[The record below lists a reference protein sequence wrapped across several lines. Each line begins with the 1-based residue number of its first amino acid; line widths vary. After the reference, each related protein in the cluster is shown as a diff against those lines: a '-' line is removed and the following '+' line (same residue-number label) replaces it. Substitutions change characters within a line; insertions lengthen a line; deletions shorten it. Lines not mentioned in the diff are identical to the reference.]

1 MRLIEFA
8 NAEEQLA
15 LWKLINDNVWS
26 AIHAQA
32 QEQAKQ
38 RAEQEYKKKKGKRA
52 SKGGHVAVAPPP
64 IKLPPPK
71 PPTLAN
77 KPPTPA
83 DVAANPAQQN
93 TNPNVNPKANA
104 QEPDNAK
111 PTPSANIDNVAT
123 QTTNVD
129 THLQTPYVATQANNA
144 MQRLQKTALQRQK
157 KGDSTVK
164 RV

>member
-52 SKGGHVAVAPPP
+52 SKGGYVAVAPTPV
-64 IKLPPPK
+64 KLPPPK

-77 KPPTPA
+77 KPTTTA
-83 DVAANPAQQN
+83 VVASNPAQQN
-93 TNPNVNPKANA
+93 TDSNVNPKANA

-123 QTTNVD
+123 QTANVD
-129 THLQTPYVATQANNA
+129 THLQAPSVAPQANNA
-144 MQRLQKTALQRQK
+144 QQRLQKIALQRQNQ
-157 KGDSTVK
+157 GVSTVK

>member
-8 NAEEQLA
+8 DAEEQLA

-26 AIHAQA
+26 AIYAQA

-38 RAEQEYKKKKGKRA
+38 RAEQEYKKKKGKR
-52 SKGGHVAVAPPP
+52 SRKGGRVAVAPSPV
-64 IKLPPPK
+64 KLPPPK

-83 DVAANPAQQN
+83 DVDANPVQQN

-111 PTPSANIDNVAT
+111 PTPIANVANVAT
-123 QTTNVD
+123 QTANVD
-129 THLQTPYVATQANNA
+129 THLQEPPVAPQANNA
-144 MQRLQKTALQRQK
+144 MQRLSNTALQRQK
-157 KGDSTVK
+157 KGVSTVK

>member
-26 AIHAQA
+26 AIYAQA

-38 RAEQEYKKKKGKRA
+38 RAEQEYKKKKGKRS
-52 SKGGHVAVAPPP
+52 SKGGRVPVAPPP

-77 KPPTPA
+77 KPPTPT
-83 DVAANPAQQN
+83 DVDANPAQQN
-93 TNPNVNPKANA
+93 TNPNDNPKTNA

-111 PTPSANIDNVAT
+111 PTPSANVANVAT
-123 QTTNVD
+123 QTDNVD
-129 THLQTPYVATQANNA
+129 THLQAPYVAPYAQNA

-157 KGDSTVK
+157 QGDYTVK

>member
-15 LWKLINDNVWS
+15 LWKLINDNVWA

-64 IKLPPPK
+64 FKLPPPK
-71 PPTLAN
+71 PPTSPN
-77 KPPTPA
+77 KQPTPA
-83 DVAANPAQQN
+83 VVA
-93 TNPNVNPKANA
+93 TNPTQQDVNPNANA

-111 PTPSANIDNVAT
+111 PTPSANVANVAT
-123 QTTNVD
+123 QTDNVD
-129 THLQTPYVATQANNA
+129 THLQAPSVTPYAQNA

-157 KGDSTVK
+157 QGDYTVK

>member
-52 SKGGHVAVAPPP
+52 SKGGRVAVAPPP
-64 IKLPPPK
+64 INLPPPK
-71 PPTLAN
+71 PPTSPN
-77 KPPTPA
+77 KQLPPA
-83 DVAANPAQQN
+83 VVAANPTQQ
-93 TNPNVNPKANA
+93 NVNPNANA

-111 PTPSANIDNVAT
+111 PTPSANVANVAT
-123 QTTNVD
+123 QTANAD
-129 THLQTPYVATQANNA
+129 THLQAPPVAPYAQNA

-157 KGDSTVK
+157 QGDYTVK

>member
-8 NAEEQLA
+8 NAEEQLT

-26 AIHAQA
+26 AINAQA

-52 SKGGHVAVAPPP
+52 RKGGHVAVAPPP

-71 PPTLAN
+71 PPTPPN

-83 DVAANPAQQN
+83 VSAASPAQQN
-93 TNPNVNPKANA
+93 VNPNANA
-104 QEPDNAK
+104 QERDIAK
-111 PTPSANIDNVAT
+111 PIPNANVANVAT
-123 QTTNVD
+123 QTDNVD
-129 THLQTPYVATQANNA
+129 THLQAPSVAPYSKNA
-144 MQRLQKTALQRQK
+144 IQWLPKTALQRQK
-157 KGDSTVK
+157 QGDYTVK

>member
-52 SKGGHVAVAPPP
+52 SKGGRVAVAPPP
-64 IKLPPPK
+64 
-71 PPTLAN
+71 
-77 KPPTPA
+77 
-83 DVAANPAQQN
+83 
-93 TNPNVNPKANA
+93 
-104 QEPDNAK
+104 
-111 PTPSANIDNVAT
+111 
-123 QTTNVD
+123 
-129 THLQTPYVATQANNA
+129 Y
-144 MQRLQKTALQRQK
+144 
-157 KGDSTVK
+157 
-164 RV
+164 

>member
-38 RAEQEYKKKKGKRA
+38 RAEQEYKKKKGKRS
-52 SKGGHVAVAPPP
+52 SKGGHVPVAPLP
-64 IKLPPPK
+64 IKLQPPK
-71 PPTLAN
+71 PPTSPN

-83 DVAANPAQQN
+83 VVAANPAQQN
-93 TNPNVNPKANA
+93 VNPNANA

-111 PTPSANIDNVAT
+111 PTLNANIDNVAT
-123 QTTNVD
+123 QTDNVD
-129 THLQTPYVATQANNA
+129 THLQAPSVAPYAQNA

-157 KGDSTVK
+157 QGDYTVK

>member
-1 MRLIEFA
+1 MYLVDLDQIGRTTAIA
-8 NAEEQLA
+8 R
-15 LWKLINDNVWS
+15 VW
-26 AIHAQA
+26 
-32 QEQAKQ
+32 
-38 RAEQEYKKKKGKRA
+38 YWCNKRA
-52 SKGGHVAVAPPP
+52 SKGGYVAVTPPP

-123 QTTNVD
+123 QTANVD
-129 THLQTPYVATQANNA
+129 AHLQAPSIAPQANNA

-157 KGDSTVK
+157 QGVSTVK

>member
-38 RAEQEYKKKKGKRA
+38 RAEQEYKNKKGKRA
-52 SKGGHVAVAPPP
+52 SKGGHVAVTSPP

-77 KPPTPA
+77 KPPIPA
-83 DVAANPAQQN
+83 VIPANPTQQ
-93 TNPNVNPKANA
+93 NVNPNANA

-111 PTPSANIDNVAT
+111 PTPSANVANVAT
-123 QTTNVD
+123 QTANVD
-129 THLQTPYVATQANNA
+129 THLQVPSVTPHAQNA
-144 MQRLQKTALQRQK
+144 MQRLQKTALQRHKQ
-157 KGDSTVK
+157 GVSTVK

>member
-52 SKGGHVAVAPPP
+52 SKGGHVAVTPPP

-71 PPTLAN
+71 PPTSPN
-77 KPPTPA
+77 TPPTPA
-83 DVAANPAQQN
+83 VGAANPTQQ
-93 TNPNVNPKANA
+93 NVNPNANA

-111 PTPSANIDNVAT
+111 PTPSANVANVAT
-123 QTTNVD
+123 QTDNVD
-129 THLQTPYVATQANNA
+129 THLQAPSVAPYAQNA

-157 KGDSTVK
+157 QGDYTVK

>member
-8 NAEEQLA
+8 DAEEQLA

-52 SKGGHVAVAPPP
+52 SKGGRVAVAPPP
-64 IKLPPPK
+64 VKLPPPK

-83 DVAANPAQQN
+83 DVDANPAQQN

-111 PTPSANIDNVAT
+111 PTPSANVANVAT
-123 QTTNVD
+123 QTDNVD
-129 THLQTPYVATQANNA
+129 THLQAPPVAPQANNA
-144 MQRLQKTALQRQK
+144 MQRLPNTALQRQK
-157 KGDSTVK
+157 KGVSTVK

>member
-38 RAEQEYKKKKGKRA
+38 LAAQGYKKKSSKRVR
-52 SKGGHVAVAPPP
+52 KGGRVAVAPPP

-71 PPTLAN
+71 PPT
-77 KPPTPA
+77 PA
-83 DVAANPAQQN
+83 AAVAANPTQQ
-93 TNPNVNPKANA
+93 NVNPNANA
-104 QEPDNAK
+104 QEPSK
-111 PTPSANIDNVAT
+111 TKT
-123 QTTNVD
+123 TTNGIIGNVGEQPTRVD
-129 THLQTPYVATQANNA
+129 THLKTPPIAPHAT
-144 MQRLQKTALQRQK
+144 TAKQGGTNIRDK
-157 KGDSTVK
+157 ASKIG
-164 RV
+164 

>member
-71 PPTLAN
+71 PPTSPN

-83 DVAANPAQQN
+83 VVAANSTQQ
-93 TNPNVNPKANA
+93 NVNPNANA

-111 PTPSANIDNVAT
+111 STPSANVANVAT
-123 QTTNVD
+123 QTDNVD
-129 THLQTPYVATQANNA
+129 THLQAPSVAPYANNT

-157 KGDSTVK
+157 QGDYTVK

>member
-52 SKGGHVAVAPPP
+52 SMLPSSAGGLIGISQQSGCCVRDFHV
-64 IKLPPPK
+64 
-71 PPTLAN
+71 TL
-77 KPPTPA
+77 
-83 DVAANPAQQN
+83 
-93 TNPNVNPKANA
+93 
-104 QEPDNAK
+104 
-111 PTPSANIDNVAT
+111 SAISS
-123 QTTNVD
+123 
-129 THLQTPYVATQANNA
+129 PE
-144 MQRLQKTALQRQK
+144 
-157 KGDSTVK
+157 G
-164 RV
+164 

>member
-38 RAEQEYKKKKGKRA
+38 RAAQGYKKKTSKR
-52 SKGGHVAVAPPP
+52 GRVEFAPPP

-71 PPTLAN
+71 PPT
-77 KPPTPA
+77 PSV
-83 DVAANPAQQN
+83 VA
-93 TNPNVNPKANA
+93 TNPTQQNVNPKANA
-104 QEPDNAK
+104 QEPSK
-111 PTPSANIDNVAT
+111 TKT
-123 QTTNVD
+123 TTNGIIANVGAQPTRVD
-129 THLQTPYVATQANNA
+129 TQLKTPPIAPHAT
-144 MQRLQKTALQRQK
+144 TAKQGVTNIRDK
-157 KGDSTVK
+157 ASKIG
-164 RV
+164 

>member
-8 NAEEQLA
+8 DAEEQLA

-52 SKGGHVAVAPPP
+52 SKGGYVAVAPTPV
-64 IKLPPPK
+64 KLPPPK

-77 KPPTPA
+77 KPTTTA
-83 DVAANPAQQN
+83 VVASNPAQQN
-93 TNPNVNPKANA
+93 TDSNVNPKANA

-123 QTTNVD
+123 QTANVD
-129 THLQTPYVATQANNA
+129 THLQAPSVAPQANNA
-144 MQRLQKTALQRQK
+144 QQRLQKIALQRQNQ
-157 KGDSTVK
+157 GVSTVK

>member
-64 IKLPPPK
+64 IKLSPPK
-71 PPTLAN
+71 PPTSPN

-83 DVAANPAQQN
+83 VVAANPTQQN
-93 TNPNVNPKANA
+93 VNLNANA

-111 PTPSANIDNVAT
+111 PTPSANIANVAT
-123 QTTNVD
+123 QTDNVD
-129 THLQTPYVATQANNA
+129 THLQAPSVAPYAQNA

-157 KGDSTVK
+157 QGDYTVK